1 MPYFRHQPAREAPLT
16 PLPLFTDAVVRAQ
29 DWYEPDNMVH
39 VTPRYLAGSE
49 NGEIDTV
56 LRAIPEAYGW
66 HTRPA
71 VDGPAEY
78 FTPFA
83 SPCERIRMG
92 FRNDHDDP
100 WQIVARSDAYSGGM
114 ADWQMA
120 FGWHTPPEMVAAAL
134 DEVATV
140 LEESNGA
147 NENRAFV
154 RGGSGLGAMYPFALQ
169 GWSETVTAR
178 SFTLASPDRLVTAR
192 LALIAP
198 PLHRDGPWR
207 DPFLKVT
214 CESGD
219 RATSWTARF
228 TANVPLP
235 VLHAFASAVASP
247 EPLLRNADGLPERL
261 TAVPVAAGRRAA
273 AATGASPTL
282 VAAGG
287 PKTVLSAPP
296 PSSLTTAAPRPA
308 PHR

>member
-1 MPYFRHQPAREAPLT
+1 M
-16 PLPLFTDAVVRAQ
+16 DAV
-29 DWYEPDNMVH
+29 
-39 VTPRYLAGSE
+39 
-49 NGEIDTV
+49 
-56 LRAIPEAYGW
+56 
-66 HTRPA
+66 
-71 VDGPAEY
+71 EY

-83 SPCERIRMG
+83 SPCERVRMG

-100 WQIVARSDAYSGGM
+100 WQIVARSDAYSGGL

-134 DEVATV
+134 DEVAAV
-140 LEESNGA
+140 LEESDGND
-147 NENRAFV
+147 ENRAFV

-178 SFTLASPDRLVTAR
+178 SFTLTSPDRLVTAR

-198 PLHRDGPWR
+198 SLHRDGPWR
-207 DPFLKVT
+207 DPFLKIT

-219 RATSWTARF
+219 PATSWIARF

-247 EPLLRNADGLPERL
+247 EPLLRNADGLPEQTRDRL
-261 TAVPVAAGRRAA
+261 TAVPVAAGGRAE
-273 AATGASPTL
+273 AATGASPAL
-282 VAAGG
+282 IAAGDG
-287 PKTVLSAPP
+287 PRTVLSTPP
-296 PSSLTTAAPRPA
+296 PNTLSPAAPRPA